1 MVGGE
6 IVTVISELG
15 RIGLWLQ
22 TVGAIVIMWII
33 FQFITWKYNRKR
45 MAEVEAI
52 KRDMRR
58 IEGKIDR
65 ILGKRK

>member
-1 MVGGE
+1 MVGEE

-15 RIGLWLQ
+15 KIGLWLQ

-33 FQFITWKYNRKR
+33 FQFITWRYNRKR
-45 MAEVEAI
+45 MAEVEVI

-58 IEGKIDR
+58 IEGKIDK
-65 ILGKRK
+65 LVNKRR